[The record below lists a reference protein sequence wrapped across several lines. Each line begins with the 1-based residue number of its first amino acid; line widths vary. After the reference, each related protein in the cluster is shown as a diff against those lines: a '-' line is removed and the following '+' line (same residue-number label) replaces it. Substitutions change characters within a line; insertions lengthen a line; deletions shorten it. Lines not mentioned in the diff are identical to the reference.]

1 MIPSKQRSRVGHL
14 AVGMLIAALMD
25 GPKTQEELSED
36 TGLNRTTV
44 RGYLQ
49 TFRKLKVAHIAEW
62 QPDARN
68 RMTVAAW
75 KLGKGKDAVRRA
87 AKRDNAARMR
97 DYATR
102 KKMNNVLHLLAA

>member
-1 MIPSKQRSRVGHL
+1 MIPSKERSRVGHL

-68 RMTVAAW
+68 RMTIAAW
-75 KLGKGKDAVRRA
+75 KLGKGKDAIRRP

-97 DYATR
+97 SYALR